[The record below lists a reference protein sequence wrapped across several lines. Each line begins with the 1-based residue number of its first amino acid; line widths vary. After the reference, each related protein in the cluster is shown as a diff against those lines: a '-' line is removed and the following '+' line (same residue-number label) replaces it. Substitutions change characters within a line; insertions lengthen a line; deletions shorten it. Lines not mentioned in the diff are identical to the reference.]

1 MPDERRNTAESPVI
15 ELTDAGFLD
24 ATTGAYTFVDLWAPW
39 CAPCRRFSPVFEQVA
54 EEHGDAVRFAT
65 CNVDENPETAEM
77 LQVQTIP
84 TVVLFDPEGNEA
96 GRVVNPPPGSF
107 GAMVQDVIEEKG
119 L

>member
-1 MPDERRNTAESPVI
+1 MQNEDRSTSEGPVV
-15 ELTDAGFLD
+15 ELTDASFLD

-54 EEHGDAVRFAT
+54 EEHGNTVRFAT
-65 CNVDENPETAEM
+65 CNVDENPETAEI

-107 GAMVQDVIEEKG
+107 GSMVEDVIEEKG